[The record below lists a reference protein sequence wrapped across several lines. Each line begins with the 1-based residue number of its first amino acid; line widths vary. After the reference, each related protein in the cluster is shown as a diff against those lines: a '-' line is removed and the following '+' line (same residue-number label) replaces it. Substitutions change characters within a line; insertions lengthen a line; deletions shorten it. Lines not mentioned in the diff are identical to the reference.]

1 MICYS
6 KNLGPILST
15 DFCFKKENMEQF
27 FCNGKGAFLTIENK
41 QLFTNEKKDNIIIK
55 EVEIFQIIND
65 N

>member
-1 MICYS
+1 
-6 KNLGPILST
+6 
-15 DFCFKKENMEQF
+15 MEQF

-41 QLFTNEKKDNIIIK
+41 QLFTNEKTDNIIIK